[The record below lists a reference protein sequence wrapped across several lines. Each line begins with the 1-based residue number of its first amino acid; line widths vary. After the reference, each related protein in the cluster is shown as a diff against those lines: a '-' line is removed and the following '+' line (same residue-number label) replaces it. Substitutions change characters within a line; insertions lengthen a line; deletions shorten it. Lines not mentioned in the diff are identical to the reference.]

1 MPKME
6 KLRISNRRYLGSKT
20 KLLHFIHETIKK
32 EKIVFESV
40 MDLFAGTGVV
50 ASSFNDSN
58 TKVILNDILECNRCA
73 HNAFFGN
80 ENIDVDKLGH
90 IIQKYNDTVVTED
103 NYFSINFS
111 DTFFSSSNC
120 KKIGW
125 IRDDI
130 DDLFENKKINK
141 REKDYLITSLI
152 YSIDRIANTVGHYD
166 AYRKNGELNKDL
178 ILYLLDVFDCETN
191 SNNIIYSEDSNE
203 LVKKISC
210 DLVYIDPP
218 YNSRQY
224 CDAYHL
230 LENIASWKKPK
241 VYGVARKMDRS
252 GLKSRYCENSAPRVF
267 DELIKN
273 LDCKFI
279 IVSYNNMGLKG
290 VGRSQAKIS
299 DVEIIRSLEQ
309 RGKVTIYETDFNQFT
324 TGKSVIEDHK
334 ERLFVCK
341 VGKFDKP
348 EKVEIGELVKSP
360 LNYTGGKF
368 KILKQLQSRFPKN
381 INTFVD
387 LFGGGFNVGANVN
400 AKTIIYN
407 DISEQTTR
415 LIKLFYKYNSNEII
429 QKLEN
434 LIKKYGLSDSQKN
447 GYAFYKCTSNNGLG
461 SYNKKQFLELRK
473 DYNASKKSIKKDFLL
488 LLLTIYSFNNQ
499 IRFNSDGHYNLP
511 VGKRDLNA
519 STRKNIKLFA
529 EKLKTKNIIFLSED
543 FLSIKPSNYSDPFF
557 YCDPPYLL
565 GDASYN
571 ENGGWDIT
579 KEITLLAYLR
589 KLSEKGIK
597 FALSNVLE
605 HKGNKNETLISW
617 AMENKYNIIYLDN
630 NYANSNYQSK
640 AKDNNTVEVLI
651 TNF

>member
-50 ASSFNDSN
+50 ASSFNDSK

-80 ENIDVDKLGH
+80 ENIDVDKLDH
-90 IIQKYNDTVVTED
+90 IIQKYNDTIVTED

-178 ILYLLDVFDCETN
+178 ILHLLDVFDCDTN

-241 VYGVARKMDRS
+241 VYGVARKMDRN

-267 DELIKN
+267 DELIKC

-387 LFGGGFNVGANVN
+387 LFGGGFNVGANIN

-473 DYNASKKSIKKDFLL
+473 DYNASKKSIEKDFLL

-543 FLSIKPSNYSDPFF
+543 FLSIKPSNYSEPFF

-579 KEITLLAYLR
+579 KEIMLLAYLK